1 MKTFIPTVFI
11 LFSLAFLSLNTYGQN
26 NESVWFITKWK
37 TDNPGSSNSTSIT
50 IPTGP
55 GATYNYNVD
64 WNNDGVADQI
74 GITGSV
80 THDFIN
86 SGTYFIRISG
96 VFPRIFFNYGGDSN
110 KLLEVNQWG
119 TGLWSSMAFAFAGC
133 ENMNINA
140 NDAPNLSMATNMESM
155 FRDATNLNA
164 DLSAWNV
171 STITNMAS
179 LFNYATNF
187 NGALYTWNTS
197 QVTRMLD
204 MFASASNF
212 NQPIGNWN
220 VSNVTNMY
228 GMFFSAS
235 RFNQPISSWNVAN
248 VTDMGNMF
256 SYASSFNQPI
266 GNWNVSNVT
275 NMPAMF
281 SNATSFNQPIG
292 TWSVGKVNNM
302 TAMFSNATSFNQ
314 PIGNWN
320 VTNVQ
325 NMFGMFQKAISFNQP
340 IGNWN
345 VAKVDNMSGMFYE
358 ANSFNQPISNWNVGN
373 VTILSAMFYKAT
385 SFNQGIGNWN
395 IAKVNNM
402 SQMFDG
408 ATNFNQQLA
417 TWNIS
422 FVTTMNDIFHNSG
435 LSTYNYDI
443 TLIIWDALGAFNKQL
458 GNTSPLKYCAATIQR
473 ANLINK
479 GWMIFGDAPAQ
490 NELYSTNSGAWN
502 NANTWCYQRVPLATD
517 VVYINPGHIISV
529 PTGTFPVKNIVNNG
543 TVSFDL
549 GGQIQL
555 NQ

>member
-1 MKTFIPTVFI
+1 MKTFIHTAVI
-11 LFSLAFLSLNTYGQN
+11 LFSLAFLSQNIYGQN

-50 IPTGP
+50 IPTHP
-55 GATYNYNVD
+55 EATYNYNVD

-74 GITGSV
+74 GITSSV
-80 THDFIN
+80 THNFG
-86 SGTYFIRISG
+86 SPGTYFIRISG
-96 VFPRIFFNYGGDSN
+96 VFPRIFFNYDGDRR

-155 FRDATNLNA
+155 FRDAANLNA

-187 NGALYTWNTS
+187 NGALNTWNTS

-266 GNWNVSNVT
+266 GTWNVEKVSNMLV
-275 NMPAMF
+275 MF
-281 SNATSFNQPIG
+281 SNATN
-292 TWSVGKVNNM
+292 
-302 TAMFSNATSFNQ
+302 FNQ
-314 PIGNWN
+314 PIGNWK

-325 NMFGMFQKAISFNQP
+325 DMFGMFQKAISFNQP
-340 IGNWN
+340 IGNWD
-345 VAKVDNMSGMFYE
+345 VAKVDNMDAMFKY
-358 ANSFNQPISNWNVGN
+358 ATSFNQPIGNWNVGN
-373 VTILSAMFYKAT
+373 VTKLGGMFQYAT
-385 SFNQGIGNWN
+385 SFNQPIGTWN
-395 IAKVNNM
+395 IAKVNSM
-402 SQMFDG
+402 PQMFDG

-417 TWNIS
+417 SWNIT
-422 FVTTMNDIFHNSG
+422 FVTSMFNIFNNSG
-435 LSTYNYDI
+435 LSTYNYDN
-443 TLIIWDALGAFNKQL
+443 TLIAWDAAGYINKNLGSAA
-458 GNTSPLKYCAATIQR
+458 PLKYCAATIQR

-479 GWMIFGDAPAQ
+479 GWTITGDAPAQ

-543 TVSFDL
+543 TVSFNA